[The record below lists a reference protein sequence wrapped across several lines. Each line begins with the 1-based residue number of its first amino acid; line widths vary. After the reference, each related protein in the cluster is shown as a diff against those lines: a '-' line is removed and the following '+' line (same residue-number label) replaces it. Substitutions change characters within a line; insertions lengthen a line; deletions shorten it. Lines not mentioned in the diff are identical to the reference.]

1 MNWLV
6 MNRAELQELHY
17 ITQIDNV
24 PSILQHGILSHSRAS
39 CLTHKSMAMPEIQDR
54 RSSVVVPNGR
64 PLHEYANLYFCA
76 RNPMLFK
83 RQSQRNE
90 MCVLRISVDVLD
102 LPGVVI
108 ADCNASSRYVRF
120 AAAPSGLIIVN
131 RQRVFAEDWTDPNRI
146 EYYRKKLQNALRF

>member
-1 MNWLV
+1 
-6 MNRAELQELHY
+6 
-17 ITQIDNV
+17 
-24 PSILQHGILSHSRAS
+24 
-39 CLTHKSMAMPEIQDR
+39 
-54 RSSVVVPNGR
+54 
-64 PLHEYANLYFCA
+64 
-76 RNPMLFK
+76 MLFK